1 MAPFFSEH
9 KKVKHPSPKR
19 IVVRIDPPTKKQRL
33 NDDHDY
39 FDDDEYGSNIGYET
53 QPTEEGG
60 LLKRKCTKCNFSAKY
75 PYDIFLHGIN
85 VHKRCTKCN
94 EDFAD
99 KKGIMDHLSTVHCE
113 RVQCDMCDFQGFPA
127 FQLVSYLFHYGND
140 FENVNVI
147 TNFHSSRFIKL

>member
-1 MAPFFSEH
+1 M
-9 KKVKHPSPKR
+9 
-19 IVVRIDPPTKKQRL
+19 

-127 FQLVSYLFHYGND
+127 FQLVSYHFH
-140 FENVNVI
+140 
-147 TNFHSSRFIKL
+147 